1 MGTYA
6 SVDAVFTPAG
16 TSSSNADFTYSGS
29 TSTPT
34 QSFTVDPA
42 SENTTTSL
50 NAVTSPITYGSE
62 TTETFSGTV
71 SGQSGDGNPQGTVTV
86 SYGTPT
92 ATELCQSTLT
102 ASGANAATFSC
113 ALTASQLDVG
123 AYASVDA
130 VFTPAGTSSSSPD
143 FTYTGSTSTP
153 TQSFTVDPASEAT
166 TTSLNAVTSPVTYGA
181 ETSETFSGTV
191 TGASGDGYPEGTL
204 SVQSGTTVLC
214 SETLPAGATDVASFS
229 CSPTSGTVLGA
240 SATPYPVTATFTP
253 GTTSSSNADFT
264 YSGSTSSPAQSLTVN
279 AASEVTTT
287 SLNAVTSPVTSG
299 AETTETFS
307 GTVTGQSGDGNPEG
321 TVTVSYGTPTA
332 TELCQ
337 STLTVSGA
345 NAATFNCVLTASQ
358 LPVGTYASVVAVF
371 TPATTSSTN
380 ANFTYTGSTST
391 PTQSFVVSS
400 SVSTEPTTTSLNAVT
415 SPITYGAETAETF
428 TGTVTGQSGD
438 GYPEGTLSVQSG
450 TTAPCSEHPARRNNR
465 RGHLQLCADRRPAR
479 GGRLLER
486 GRRVRPRRPLV
497 VEPGLHLHGLDLEP
511 DPELHGEPES
521 AGTTTSL
528 SAVTSPITYGS
539 ETSETFSGTVT
550 GQSGDGNPAGTV
562 TVYYGTPTATELCQS
577 TLTVSGANAATFGCA
592 LTASQLTVGTYA
604 SVDAVF
610 TPAGTSSSNADF
622 TYSGSTSTPT
632 QSFTVDPASEN
643 TTTSLNAV
651 TSPITYGSETT
662 ETFSGTVSGQ
672 SGDGNPAGTVTV
684 SYGTP
689 TATEL
694 CQSTL
699 TASGANAATF
709 NCALTASQL
718 DVGAYASV
726 VAVFA
731 PAGTSSSSPDFTYT
745 GSTSTPTQSFTV
757 DPASEATT
765 TSLNAVTSP
774 VTYGAETSEIF
785 SGTVTGAS
793 GDGYPEGTLS
803 VQSGTTVLCS
813 ETLPAGTT
821 DVASFSCSPTSGT
834 VLGASATPYPVT
846 ATFTPGTTSSSNAD
860 FTYSARPRPRPR
872 A

>member
-1 MGTYA
+1 M
-6 SVDAVFTPAG
+6 
-16 TSSSNADFTYSGS
+16 
-29 TSTPT
+29 
-34 QSFTVDPA
+34 
-42 SENTTTSL
+42 
-50 NAVTSPITYGSE
+50 TSPITYGSE

-71 SGQSGDGNPQGTVTV
+71 SGQSGDGNPEGTVTV

-102 ASGANAATFSC
+102 ASGANAATFNC

-123 AYASVDA
+123 AYASVVA
-130 VFTPAGTSSSSPD
+130 VFAPAGTSSSSPD

-438 GYPEGTLSVQSG
+438 GYPEGTV
-450 TTAPCSEHPARRNNR
+450 
-465 RGHLQLCADRRPAR
+465 
-479 GGRLLER
+479 
-486 GRRVRPRRPLV
+486 
-497 VEPGLHLHGLDLEP
+497 
-511 DPELHGEPES
+511 
-521 AGTTTSL
+521 
-528 SAVTSPITYGS
+528 
-539 ETSETFSGTVT
+539 
-550 GQSGDGNPAGTV
+550 
-562 TVYYGTPTATELCQS
+562 
-577 TLTVSGANAATFGCA
+577 
-592 LTASQLTVGTYA
+592 
-604 SVDAVF
+604 
-610 TPAGTSSSNADF
+610 
-622 TYSGSTSTPT
+622 
-632 QSFTVDPASEN
+632 
-643 TTTSLNAV
+643 
-651 TSPITYGSETT
+651 
-662 ETFSGTVSGQ
+662 
-672 SGDGNPAGTVTV
+672 
-684 SYGTP
+684 
-689 TATEL
+689 
-694 CQSTL
+694 
-699 TASGANAATF
+699 
-709 NCALTASQL
+709 
-718 DVGAYASV
+718 
-726 VAVFA
+726 
-731 PAGTSSSSPDFTYT
+731 
-745 GSTSTPTQSFTV
+745 
-757 DPASEATT
+757 
-765 TSLNAVTSP
+765 
-774 VTYGAETSEIF
+774 
-785 SGTVTGAS
+785 
-793 GDGYPEGTLS
+793 S

-813 ETLPAGTT
+813 ETLPAGSNQRRQLQLQP
-821 DVASFSCSPTSGT
+821 DERHRAGR
-834 VLGASATPYPVT
+834 LGHAL
-846 ATFTPGTTSSSNAD
+846 PGHGHLHAGD
-860 FTYSARPRPRPR
+860 HLVVER
-872 A
+872 